1 VEVKKENLQKLIELI
16 KEVLKDPKNNWFKEA
31 LLADIFGLSD
41 DPEDKSWIAKINMI
55 EQYLSIDG
63 FQVIDYSF
71 IENERVRNQLICDNI
86 EMSRHRLGKRTGK
99 VDFEEYCRF
108 ATLQIEELLNY
119 FYSKR
124 FNKNLSDIITFIQS
138 NVPDKFEVRGNSLG
152 AISLWLKFE
161 AFMDLTG
168 LKTTGKLHQ
177 IGNFLIKLRNEGSHR
192 NTLADSNEDNA
203 LREAEVRGFFGF
215 VDFKRFTPAET
226 NAYNKVQ
233 YIIFKRKQDF
243 ILVAEN
249 LEYLKEAVRLSIP
262 KNSNVSSTETK

>member
-1 VEVKKENLQKLIELI
+1 MEVKKENLQKLIELI
-16 KEVLKDPKNNWFKEA
+16 KEVMKDPKNKWFKEA

-124 FNKNLSDIITFIQS
+124 FNNYLNDIITFIQS
-138 NVPDKFEVRGNSLG
+138 NVADKFEVRGSSLG

-161 AFMDLTG
+161 AFMDVTQ
-168 LKTTGKLHQ
+168 LKNTGKLYQ

-192 NTLADSNEDNA
+192 NTLSDNKEDDA
-203 LREAEVRGFFGF
+203 LKEAEVRGLLGY
-215 VDFKRFTPAET
+215 VDFKLFSPVET
-226 NAYNKVQ
+226 KKYNEVQ
-233 YIIFKRKQDF
+233 YIMFKRKKEF
-243 ILVAEN
+243 ITVEEN
-249 LEYLKEAVRLSIP
+249 LNFFVEAIKVLIENPIEREI
-262 KNSNVSSTETK
+262 KN

>member
-1 VEVKKENLQKLIELI
+1 MEVKKENLQKLIELI
-16 KEVLKDPKNNWFKEA
+16 KEVLKDPKNKWFKEA

-41 DPEDKSWIAKINMI
+41 DPDDKSWIAKINLI

-71 IENERVRNQLICDNI
+71 IENDRVRNQLICDNI

-119 FYSKR
+119 FYSVR
-124 FNKNLSDIITFIQS
+124 FNKNLNDIITFIQS
-138 NVPDKFEVRGNSLG
+138 KVPENFEVKGSSLG
-152 AISLWLKFE
+152 AIPLWSKFE
-161 AFMDLTG
+161 VFMDATG

-177 IGNFLIKLRNEGSHR
+177 VGNLLIKLRNEGSHR
-192 NTLADSNEDNA
+192 NTLAESNEDNA
-203 LREAEVRGFFGF
+203 LREAEVRGFFGY

-226 NAYNKVQ
+226 KAYNKVQ
-233 YIIFKRKQDF
+233 YILFKRKQDF
-243 ILVAEN
+243 NLVEEN
-249 LEYLKEAVRLSIP
+249 LDYFKEAVRLSIP
-262 KNSNVSSTETK
+262 KISNVSGT